1 MSLTSENRKSI
12 IKTLQEWQRTGAFD
26 NFEESNMNFDKCE
39 DDELIYYRDEWLM
52 SEYNIKDKYSF
63 ERMKEWYNEDEI
75 KEFLIEKLNMEKK
88 YPMEFMFRL
97 RRVLEYANSELDDS
111 SGEIK
116 ELTEKYANT
125 IYHELL
131 EVVSD
136 DDISFIEEHEL
147 LSEL

>member
-1 MSLTSENRKSI
+1 MNLKSENRESI
-12 IKTLQEWQRTGAFD
+12 IKTLKEWQRTGAFE
-26 NFEESNMNFDKCE
+26 NFEENNMNFNKCE

-52 SEYNIKDKYSF
+52 SECDIEDKYDF
-63 ERMKEWYNEDEI
+63 ERIKEWYTNDEI
-75 KEFLIEKLNMEKK
+75 EEFLIEKLNMEKK

-97 RRVLEYANSELDDS
+97 MRVLEYANSELNNS

-136 DDISFIEEHEL
+136 EDISFIEEYEL
-147 LSEL
+147 LREL

>member
-12 IKTLQEWQRTGAFD
+12 IKTLQEWQRTGAFE
-26 NFEESNMNFDKCE
+26 NFEEDKMNFDKYE

-52 SEYNIKDKYSF
+52 SECDIKDKYSF
-63 ERMKEWYNEDEI
+63 ERIKEWYTNEEI
-75 KEFLIEKLNMEKK
+75 TEFLLEKLNVEKK
-88 YPMEFMFRL
+88 YPIEFMFRL
-97 RRVLEYANSELDDS
+97 MRVLEYANSELDDNN
-111 SGEIK
+111 GEIK

-136 DDISFIEEHEL
+136 DDISFIEDYEL